1 MAEQAVHLSN
11 ARLTGRTLSN
21 LDKNPRIWKMKK
33 KNDIAVLNISKTQ
46 REVDT
51 YIQQKAYL

>member
-1 MAEQAVHLSN
+1 
-11 ARLTGRTLSN
+11 
-21 LDKNPRIWKMKK
+21 MKK

-46 REVDT
+46 RELDT